1 MNDSYITF
9 SALIPLH
16 RLSFLIYEVAVRLW
30 WDPEVLGAHHCHQTS
45 GLGAGLQRSLV
56 VVWIWVRYGLCFPS
70 PTSLRA
76 PCLGQGV
83 CSRSARSVRLGWRN
97 WRAEQSGA
105 LWEIGLLWAVPTKEW
120 PENGGVRDWTEPAR
134 PTGTEEKGVWEGV
147 PELKK
152 TPTICTLLTDGETK
166 AQKHYTEQR
175 FKPRPPWPPNY
186 TLGPSLGML

>member
-1 MNDSYITF
+1 MSQTAILPSPESKFGPQRCPDWNPGAMNDSYITF

-30 WDPEVLGAHHCHQTS
+30 WDPELLGAHSCHQTS

-76 PCLGQGV
+76 PCLGQGM

-120 PENGGVRDWTEPAR
+120 PENGGFRDWTEPVR

-152 TPTICTLLTDGETK
+152 HLQYAP
-166 AQKHYTEQR
+166 
-175 FKPRPPWPPNY
+175 F
-186 TLGPSLGML
+186 

>member
-1 MNDSYITF
+1 MSQTAILPSPESKFGPQRCPDWNPRAMNDSYITF

-30 WDPEVLGAHHCHQTS
+30 WDPEVLGAHSCHQTS

-70 PTSLRA
+70 STSLRA
-76 PCLGQGV
+76 PCLGQGM

-105 LWEIGLLWAVPTKEW
+105 LWEIGLHGLSPPRSGQKMVVSE
-120 PENGGVRDWTEPAR
+120 
-134 PTGTEEKGVWEGV
+134 TGQSQSG
-147 PELKK
+147 PQELKRK
-152 TPTICTLLTDGETK
+152 GSGRGCL
-166 AQKHYTEQR
+166 
-175 FKPRPPWPPNY
+175 
-186 TLGPSLGML
+186 S